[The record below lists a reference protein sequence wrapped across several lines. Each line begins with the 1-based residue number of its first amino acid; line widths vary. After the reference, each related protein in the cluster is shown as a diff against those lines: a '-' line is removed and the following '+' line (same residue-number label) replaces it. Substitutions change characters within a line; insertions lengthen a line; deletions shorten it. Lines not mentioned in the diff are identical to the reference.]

1 MLETLKEY
9 AWERLVESGEAESMT
24 RRHALYFAEFAET
37 FMRESNGTRQPEFL
51 NNTDKEHDNLRTA
64 LRWAIDHGEGEIAL
78 RIAGS
83 LGIFWERRGYLT
95 EGRRWLGQALALGS
109 GDNPATRATA
119 LYSSGIL
126 ALRQRDHIEAD
137 RLLQESR
144 ALYQATGNKE
154 GQSNALSALAVMIA
168 DSDYEQAVQLHTESL
183 ELRRQIGDKAGI
195 ARTSQNLGHVKMQ
208 QAQWEEAYA
217 LTQEAHAIY
226 LEMDSPAIA
235 YTSYV
240 LAMIAWGQADTQA
253 ALERFEEC
261 LEVCRKTHNGWL
273 TAWALHG
280 LSELLYVRQQYDES
294 NRALDEAQGM
304 FAELGDKLG
313 VANALVGRGRAAY
326 RILDYVQANR
336 LYREALELGRQL
348 DNHSIIGSCLAGFA
362 GLAGANGDL
371 RKAALLFGCAEALL
385 LSQSTSLERSTLTLN
400 MVEVRSRLNAEEPGA
415 WDRLWEEGMAT
426 EWQRALE
433 IALKT

>member
-1 MLETLKEY
+1 M
-9 AWERLVESGEAESMT
+9 
-24 RRHALYFAEFAET
+24 
-37 FMRESNGTRQPEFL
+37 
-51 NNTDKEHDNLRTA
+51 
-64 LRWAIDHGEGEIAL
+64 
-78 RIAGS
+78 
-83 LGIFWERRGYLT
+83 
-95 EGRRWLGQALALGS
+95 
-109 GDNPATRATA
+109 
-119 LYSSGIL
+119 
-126 ALRQRDHIEAD
+126 
-137 RLLQESR
+137 
-144 ALYQATGNKE
+144 
-154 GQSNALSALAVMIA
+154 SALAVMIS
-168 DSDYEQAVQLHTESL
+168 DSDYEQAVQLHMESL

-208 QAQWEEAYA
+208 QAKWEEASA

-280 LSELLYVRQQYDES
+280 LSELLYGRQQYDES

-313 VANALVGRGRAAY
+313 MANALVSKGREAY
-326 RILDYVQANR
+326 RVLDYVQADR

-348 DNHSIIGSCLAGFA
+348 DNHEIIGSCLAGFA
-362 GLAGANGDL
+362 GLAGANGGCTKPL
-371 RKAALLFGCAEALL
+371 YSFGCAEALL
-385 LSQSTSLERSTLTLN
+385 LSQSTSLERTTMTLN

-415 WDRLWEEGMAT
+415 WDRLWDEGMAT
-426 EWQRALE
+426 EWQHALE
-433 IALKT
+433 IALET

>member
-1 MLETLKEY
+1 
-9 AWERLVESGEAESMT
+9 
-24 RRHALYFAEFAET
+24 
-37 FMRESNGTRQPEFL
+37 
-51 NNTDKEHDNLRTA
+51 
-64 LRWAIDHGEGEIAL
+64 
-78 RIAGS
+78 
-83 LGIFWERRGYLT
+83 
-95 EGRRWLGQALALGS
+95 
-109 GDNPATRATA
+109 
-119 LYSSGIL
+119 
-126 ALRQRDHIEAD
+126 
-137 RLLQESR
+137 
-144 ALYQATGNKE
+144 
-154 GQSNALSALAVMIA
+154 
-168 DSDYEQAVQLHTESL
+168 
-183 ELRRQIGDKAGI
+183 
-195 ARTSQNLGHVKMQ
+195 MQ

-326 RILDYVQANR
+326 RVLDYVQANR
-336 LYREALELGRQL
+336 LYREALELGQQL
-348 DNHSIIGSCLAGFA
+348 DNQSIIGSCLAGFA

-400 MVEVRSRLNAEEPGA
+400 MVEVRSRLNAEESGA

-433 IALKT
+433 IALET